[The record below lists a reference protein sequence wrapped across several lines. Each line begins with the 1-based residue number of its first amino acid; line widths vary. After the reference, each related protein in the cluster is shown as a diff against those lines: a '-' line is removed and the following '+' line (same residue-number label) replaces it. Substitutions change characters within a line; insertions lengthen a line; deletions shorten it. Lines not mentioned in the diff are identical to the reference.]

1 MRLKY
6 DLHIHSCLSPCGDDS
21 MTPASLVGI
30 AAVAGYDVIALSDHN
45 SVKNCRA
52 AILAG
57 EAYGV
62 CVIPAMELTTAEEA
76 HVLCMFPSLSA
87 AEAFGAYVYARLPQI
102 RNNPSIFG
110 NQLIVD
116 EEDRVIGIEE
126 RLLITASEIGA
137 YQVSALAESYGGVAI
152 PAHVDRSSFSI
163 LSNLGFYD
171 PGMGFHGVEL
181 SINGDR
187 KKLRKEHPQLSGVGY
202 LVNSDAHALISIPDA
217 HRMLEAEKKTPEAVI
232 SSLRNDEFPHHFS
245 F

>member
-1 MRLKY
+1 MLCLFP
-6 DLHIHSCLSPCGDDS
+6 DLSS
-21 MTPASLVGI
+21 
-30 AAVAGYDVIALSDHN
+30 
-45 SVKNCRA
+45 
-52 AILAG
+52 
-57 EAYGV
+57 
-62 CVIPAMELTTAEEA
+62 AE
-76 HVLCMFPSLSA
+76 S
-87 AEAFGAYVYARLPQI
+87 FGNYVDERLPQI
-102 RNNPSIFG
+102 RNNPNIFG

-116 EEDRVIGIEE
+116 EEDQVIGIED

-137 YQVSALAESYGGVAI
+137 HKVSALAESYGGIAI

-187 KKLRKEHPQLSGVGY
+187 TKLRESHPQLSGVGY
-202 LVNSDAHALISIPDA
+202 LVDSDAHSLISIPDA

-232 SSLRNDEFPHHFS
+232 TSLRNGQFPHQFS